1 MKFNVNQ
8 QDLQQALNYC
18 QGVIEKRSTLPILS
32 NILLDVSN
40 SKLII
45 TATDLDLI
53 FVHQLN
59 NIEVLEEGKTTT
71 TSSIMYDIVRKFS
84 SGKKINLSLTD
95 ISKLQVE
102 SEKSIFN
109 LNCISATEFPLTDEN
124 FNENEFV
131 IKSKQLLKLL
141 NKCKFSVSN
150 DETRHYLSGIYFHQT
165 EVEDKNYLTA
175 VATDSHRMSISKIRL
190 DQKIDFEPII
200 LPKKTIFQLC
210 SLLDSYDG
218 DVKVS
223 NLKSKIK
230 FELNNSILISKLID
244 GKFPNYI
251 QVIPK
256 NNQKK
261 LEIDLKLFL
270 NSVDRVAS
278 VSLDKKD
285 GVKFNL
291 SKDILDLSVNNTNSG
306 DGKETLNV
314 KFDHDLEISI
324 EADQSYG
331 NGFLLP
337 LGPLRELPS
346 RLNQVDFKVYHT
358 YTERNQNYTMKY
370 VIDELENPYHGV
382 SIKLCKWAN
391 EKVIHAISAIG
402 SPKRFYNLLEQS
414 GFILANTTSLLDHEH
429 IPRSYFEETKES
441 TIFITEKDATKLKN
455 YSNPKIWVVKVKM
468 VLNKPI
474 NKLIEEK
481 IAPLVK
487 PVC

>member
-32 NILLDVSN
+32 NILLDASD
-40 SKLII
+40 SKLTI

-53 FVHQLN
+53 FVHELN
-59 NIEVLEEGKTTT
+59 NVEILEEGKTTT
-71 TSSIMYDIVRKFS
+71 TSSIMYDIIRKFS

-95 ISKLQVE
+95 SKLQVE

-124 FNENEFV
+124 FNRNEFV

-223 NLKSKIK
+223 NIKSKIK

-314 KFDHDLEISI
+314 KFDHDLEISF
-324 EADQSYG
+324 
-331 NGFLLP
+331 N
-337 LGPLRELPS
+337 S
-346 RLNQVDFKVYHT
+346 RYLIDVASQLDG
-358 YTERNQNYTMKY
+358 ERVEIFFNDT
-370 VIDELENPYHGV
+370 
-382 SIKLCKWAN
+382 
-391 EKVIHAISAIG
+391 G
-402 SPKRFYNLLEQS
+402 SPALIKDPGDFDS
-414 GFILANTTSLLDHEH
+414 
-429 IPRSYFEETKES
+429 
-441 TIFITEKDATKLKN
+441 IF
-455 YSNPKIWVVKVKM
+455 VVMPMKG
-468 VLNKPI
+468 
-474 NKLIEEK
+474 
-481 IAPLVK
+481 
-487 PVC
+487 

>member
-8 QDLQQALNYC
+8 QDLQQALSYC
-18 QGVIEKRSTLPILS
+18 QGVIEKRSSLPILS
-32 NILLDVSN
+32 NVLLDTSN
-40 SKLII
+40 SQLTI

-53 FVHQLN
+53 FVHQIK
-59 NIEVLEEGKTTT
+59 NIEVIEEGKTTT

-84 SGKKINLSLTD
+84 TGKKINLSLSD
-95 ISKLQVE
+95 SSKLQLE

-109 LNCISATEFPLTDEN
+109 LNCISPSEFPLTDEN
-124 FNENEFV
+124 FNENEFS
-131 IKSKQLLKLL
+131 INSKSLLKLL

-150 DETRHYLSGIYFHQT
+150 DETRHYLSGIYLHQT

-210 SLLDSYDG
+210 YLLDNYDG
-218 DVKVS
+218 EVKVS
-223 NLKSKIK
+223 NIKSKIK
-230 FELNNSILISKLID
+230 FELNNSVLISKLID

-291 SKDILDLSVNNTNSG
+291 SKDTLNLSANNTNSG
-306 DGKETLNV
+306 DGKETLSV
-314 KFDHDLEISI
+314 KFDHDLVISFNSRYLIDVASQLDGERVEIFFN
-324 EADQSYG
+324 D
-331 NGFLLP
+331 
-337 LGPLRELPS
+337 
-346 RLNQVDFKVYHT
+346 T
-358 YTERNQNYTMKY
+358 
-370 VIDELENPYHGV
+370 
-382 SIKLCKWAN
+382 
-391 EKVIHAISAIG
+391 G
-402 SPKRFYNLLEQS
+402 SPALIKDPGDFDS
-414 GFILANTTSLLDHEH
+414 
-429 IPRSYFEETKES
+429 
-441 TIFITEKDATKLKN
+441 IFIVMPMKG
-455 YSNPKIWVVKVKM
+455 
-468 VLNKPI
+468 
-474 NKLIEEK
+474 
-481 IAPLVK
+481 
-487 PVC
+487 

>member
-1 MKFNVNQ
+1 MKFSVNQ
-8 QDLQQALNYC
+8 QDLQLALNYC

-32 NILLDVSN
+32 NILLDANGSN
-40 SKLII
+40 LTI

-53 FVHQLN
+53 FVHQLKN
-59 NIEVLEEGKTTT
+59 VEIFEEGKTTT
-71 TSSIMYDIVRKFS
+71 TSSIMYDIIRKLT

-109 LNCISATEFPLTDEN
+109 LNCISASEFPLTDEN
-124 FNENEFV
+124 FNHNQFT

-165 EVEDKNYLTA
+165 VVEDKNYLTA

-190 DQKIDFEPII
+190 NENIDFEPII

-210 SLLDSYDG
+210 SLLDNFDG
-218 DVKVS
+218 EVKVS

-230 FELNNSILISKLID
+230 FELDNSILISKLID

-291 SKDILDLSVNNTNSG
+291 SSDKLDLSVNNTSSG
-306 DGKETLNV
+306 DGKETMNV
-314 KFDHDLEISI
+314 KFDHDLEISFNSRYLIDVASQLDGEKI
-324 EADQSYG
+324 EIFFND
-331 NGFLLP
+331 
-337 LGPLRELPS
+337 
-346 RLNQVDFKVYHT
+346 T
-358 YTERNQNYTMKY
+358 
-370 VIDELENPYHGV
+370 
-382 SIKLCKWAN
+382 
-391 EKVIHAISAIG
+391 G
-402 SPKRFYNLLEQS
+402 SPALIKDPGDFDS
-414 GFILANTTSLLDHEH
+414 
-429 IPRSYFEETKES
+429 
-441 TIFITEKDATKLKN
+441 IF
-455 YSNPKIWVVKVKM
+455 VVMPMKG
-468 VLNKPI
+468 
-474 NKLIEEK
+474 
-481 IAPLVK
+481 
-487 PVC
+487 

>member
-8 QDLQQALNYC
+8 QDLQHALNYC
-18 QGVIEKRSTLPILS
+18 QGVVEKRSTLPILS
-32 NILLDVSN
+32 NILLDASS
-40 SKLII
+40 SKLTI

-53 FVHQLN
+53 FVHHLN
-59 NIEVLEEGKTTT
+59 NVEILEEGKTTT

-109 LNCISATEFPLTDEN
+109 LNCISATDFPLTDEN
-124 FNENEFV
+124 FNNNEFI

-150 DETRHYLSGIYFHQT
+150 DETRHYLSGIYLHQN

-218 DVKVS
+218 DVKIS
-223 NLKSKIK
+223 NIKSKIK

-291 SKDILDLSVNNTNSG
+291 LKDKLDLSVNNSNSG
-306 DGKETLNV
+306 DGKETLSV
-314 KFDHDLEISI
+314 KFDHDLEISFNSKYLI
-324 EADQSYG
+324 DIASQLDG
-331 NGFLLP
+331 
-337 LGPLRELPS
+337 
-346 RLNQVDFKVYHT
+346 
-358 YTERNQNYTMKY
+358 ERVEIYFN
-370 VIDELENPYHGV
+370 D
-382 SIKLCKWAN
+382 S
-391 EKVIHAISAIG
+391 G
-402 SPKRFYNLLEQS
+402 SPALIKDPGDFDS
-414 GFILANTTSLLDHEH
+414 
-429 IPRSYFEETKES
+429 
-441 TIFITEKDATKLKN
+441 IF
-455 YSNPKIWVVKVKM
+455 VVMPMKG
-468 VLNKPI
+468 
-474 NKLIEEK
+474 
-481 IAPLVK
+481 
-487 PVC
+487 